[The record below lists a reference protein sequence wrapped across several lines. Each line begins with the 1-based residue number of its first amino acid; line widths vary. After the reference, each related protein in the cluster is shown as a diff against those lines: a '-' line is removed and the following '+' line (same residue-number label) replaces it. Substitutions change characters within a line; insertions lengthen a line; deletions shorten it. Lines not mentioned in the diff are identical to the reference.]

1 MVIETIIL
9 SLLLGKLNGGKIRNI
24 GNLYI
29 NGWYLFVISFL
40 VEIISLLIVS
50 RTSGNLN
57 DIIENNFFYIHIF
70 IYLLLIIGLIMNF
83 HENGFRITLLGAVL
97 NFLPLSLNNGRM
109 PVALNALKTSK
120 LYTQLGLLEEG
131 RIMTHTLANEFTKLV
146 SLGDIIPI
154 PKPYPFPKVISIG
167 DIFISLG
174 LLILI
179 QSYMKKRYES
189 EGKTIEFYRP

>member
-1 MVIETIIL
+1 MVIETMLL
-9 SLLLGKLNGGKIRNI
+9 SLLLGKLIGGKIKNI

-29 NGWYLFVISFL
+29 NGWYLFVAAFS

-50 RTSGNLN
+50 RTSGGLN
-57 DIIENNFFYIHIF
+57 DIIENNFLYIHIF
-70 IYLLLIIGLIMNF
+70 IYLLLIIGLSMNF
-83 HENGFRITLLGAVL
+83 YERGFRVTLFGAIL

-109 PVALNALKTSK
+109 PVAIDALKHSN
-120 LYTQLGLLEEG
+120 LYTQLALLDEG
-131 RIMTHTLANEFTKLV
+131 RIMTHTLADEFTKLV
-146 SLGDIIPI
+146 FLGDIIPI